1 MARITSV
8 HLASIKH
15 SKNPFGV
22 NLKQASHINLWNHIA
37 LLYVM
42 PSNTHPTCPTIITPD
57 SKATSPSPASSNL
70 LAMNPITQNFSWCF
84 CRISKLFE

>member
-1 MARITSV
+1 MVVKENSDRKKKKKTSILAPNLARITSV

-42 PSNTHPTCPTIITPD
+42 LFNTHPTDPTTITPD
-57 SKATSPSPASSNL
+57 SKATSPSPAS
-70 LAMNPITQNFSWCF
+70 
-84 CRISKLFE
+84 